1 MSMVEEEMHKYNALQ
16 AEERLRTEAE
26 HMAEMA
32 QKNAT
37 VKKVIAAPIVDGS
50 VQGTWKRRAA
60 WWAKV
65 LAVKQQKK

>member
-1 MSMVEEEMHKYNALQ
+1 MSIVEDDMKRHNALQ

-32 QKNAT
+32 RKRAVST
-37 VKKVIAAPIVDGS
+37 KPIPIAPSDCS

-65 LAVKQQKK
+65 LAEKQKK